1 MTIITIIL
9 FIFVILYF
17 EFRLFFVLSQLEKRY
32 EAIKTLKSDNQITK
46 GIKLRYNKILEALN
60 KSRS

>member
-32 EAIKTLKSDNQITK
+32 EAIKTLESDNLITK